1 MKKVSNSDICKILM
15 NNEHLSKEDK
25 QTLLKAL
32 GYEEEQEE
40 ISFSDRISDK
50 FTNFIGSWN
59 FIIISC
65 LFIALWMI
73 VNSFILP
80 EVMRFDD
87 YPYTFLNLVLAC
99 IAAIQ
104 APIIMM
110 SQNRQDK
117 RESLKTQSDYEIDL
131 KTIVIIQE
139 LYKKVLNMQE
149 KINDID
155 EKLK

>member
-1 MKKVSNSDICKILM
+1 MKGVSNLEICKLLM
-15 NNEHLSKEDK
+15 ENEHLSDQDK

-32 GYEEEQEE
+32 GYVEENEE
-40 ISFSDRISDK
+40 MSFSDKVSDK

-59 FIIISC
+59 FIILSC

-73 VNSFILP
+73 INSFILP
-80 EVMRFDD
+80 DIMKFDD

-139 LYKKVLNMQE
+139 LYKKVANIQDKLD
-149 KINDID
+149 DID
-155 EKLK
+155 KKIK